1 MENISSN
8 IMPKERKLGVDFF
21 FFFSSLN
28 MEVPFK
34 NVILPFTFPT
44 LYVSVR
50 FYSLQMKVED
60 CLWIISEKNILRSVK
75 ITQGL
80 VTQDCKKPGSQ
91 QLGGVRGWRGKKI
104 GTEG

>member
-1 MENISSN
+1 
-8 IMPKERKLGVDFF
+8 
-21 FFFSSLN
+21 

-75 ITQGL
+75 ITQEFGDSGL
-80 VTQDCKKPGSQ
+80 
-91 QLGGVRGWRGKKI
+91 
-104 GTEG
+104 

>member
-1 MENISSN
+1 
-8 IMPKERKLGVDFF
+8 
-21 FFFSSLN
+21 

-60 CLWIISEKNILRSVK
+60 CLWIVYFWKEYIEIS
-75 ITQGL
+75 
-80 VTQDCKKPGSQ
+80 
-91 QLGGVRGWRGKKI
+91 
-104 GTEG
+104 

>member
-8 IMPKERKLGVDFF
+8 IMPKERKLGVDF

-60 CLWIISEKNILRSVK
+60 CLWIVYFWKEYIEIS
-75 ITQGL
+75 
-80 VTQDCKKPGSQ
+80 
-91 QLGGVRGWRGKKI
+91 
-104 GTEG
+104 